1 MSVTFVVAG
10 EGGRPDHVLRAR
22 HPAVDRALALGLLKQ
37 GRIHVD
43 GARAD
48 LRTRCAPGQSVV
60 VDVKPERL
68 GPIHHAP
75 YAVLHQAEGVV
86 IVDKAAGI
94 AMHPGTGVPDDDDDA
109 SDDRPL
115 SALLGS
121 RFMTEA
127 PPDDDNALEGP
138 SFLGRLDRP
147 TSGLVVAALTR
158 AALAA
163 IEPVWRRGEVRK
175 EYLVIARGRPT
186 DQRIEVPLV
195 GRRPHQRGKALVEE
209 ARTDIRIVATTTTG
223 PALTL
228 LIAEL
233 FTGRT
238 HQIRRHLK
246 AIGHPLVGDHR
257 YGARGDD
264 GRDGLMLHAWR
275 LRRAPD
281 VDDARWPQV
290 LPMTL
295 EAPWPER
302 HLAMVRE
309 GGVDLDAALATARA
323 LP

>member
-22 HPAVDRALALGLLKQ
+22 HPAVDRTLALALLKQ

-43 GARAD
+43 GVRAD

-60 VDVKPERL
+60 VDVKAERL
-68 GPIHHAP
+68 GPISHAP
-75 YAVLHQAEGVV
+75 YTVLHQADGIV

-94 AMHPGTGVPDDDDDA
+94 AMHPGTGVPDDDGD
-109 SDDRPL
+109 SDERPL
-115 SALLGS
+115 SALLRS
-121 RFMTEA
+121 RFMAEV
-127 PPDDDNALEGP
+127 PPDDGDPLDGP

-209 ARTDIRIVATTTTG
+209 ARTDIHVVATTTTG

-228 LIAEL
+228 LVAEL

-275 LRRAPD
+275 LRRAPE
-281 VDDARWPQV
+281 VDEAGWPAL
-290 LPMTL
+290 LPTTL

-302 HLAMVRE
+302 HLAVLRA
-309 GGVDLDAALATARA
+309 GGIDIEEALAVARR
-323 LP
+323 LR